1 MRARLKFGNLGSE
14 AVKRRLTFSE
24 AIDAYWIRDRGL
36 MQLIESGDTV
46 TLRFDLY
53 HCDDDERSKDGT
65 EYLLDLSVPRDR
77 FALVD
82 GDADRLRGH
91 FSGDVLSAELAGGT
105 LRMVVDCTFYAPRG
119 SDIAIIELTGGE
131 ADFVEHPPAAVS

>member
-1 MRARLKFGNLGSE
+1 M
-14 AVKRRLTFSE
+14 KRRLTFAE

-36 MQLIESGDTV
+36 ERLIESGDAV

-65 EYLLDLSVPRDR
+65 EYLLDVSVPRDR

-82 GDADRLRGH
+82 GDADRLRGG
-91 FSGDVLSAELAGGT
+91 FSGDVLTAEIVGNT
-105 LRMVVDCTFYAPRG
+105 LRLVVDCSFYSPRG
-119 SDIAIIELTGGE
+119 SDIALFELTGGE
-131 ADFVEHPPAAVS
+131 ADFVEHQPTAVS

>member
-1 MRARLKFGNLGSE
+1 MKRL
-14 AVKRRLTFSE
+14 LTFAE
-24 AIDAYWIRDRGL
+24 AIDVYWIRDRGL
-36 MQLIESGDTV
+36 EQLIQSGDTV

-82 GDADRLRGH
+82 GDADLLRGR
-91 FSGDVLSAELAGGT
+91 FSGDVLTAELAGDT
-105 LRMVVDCTFYAPRG
+105 LRMVVDCTFFDPRG
-119 SDIAIIELTGGE
+119 RDIAIIELTGGE
-131 ADFVEHPPAAVS
+131 AAFVEHPPTAVSKQPLFAQDGGR